1 MANRRFV
8 SQFRFSYQKD
18 PTDVFA
24 HVTFGASGA
33 PTLDVQNSFG
43 VYSVTRNSAGNYTFV
58 FGSTGSTIQALDT
71 YNYLLMIKHMFIN
84 ATAPAAPGMY
94 VSNNSINTPQ
104 VASITVQFN
113 SAGTPT
119 DPASGEQVL
128 LDFIMRNSSVR

>member
-18 PTDVFA
+18 PVDVFA
-24 HVTFGASGA
+24 RVTFGATGA
-33 PTLDVQNSFG
+33 PTLDVLDSFG
-43 VYSVTRNSAGNYTFV
+43 IYSVTRNSTGNYTFV
-58 FGSTGSTIQALDT
+58 FGSTGSSIQALDT
-71 YNYLLMIKHMFIN
+71 YNYLLMVKHMFIN
-84 ATAPAAPGMY
+84 ATAPAAPSMY
-94 VSNNSINTPQ
+94 VSDNSVNTPN